1 MIVDSGLHPPV
12 TWEIPERVAG
22 LRKRIREYYFLEH
35 GRRVELTEADVLK
48 ELDEAGADIGVL
60 ITQATGGIGFHVP
73 NDKVMALAKKYPDR
87 LVALASVDPTKGK
100 ESVDEFERAINDGF
114 KGLILY
120 PQYVHFYPNDEKFFP
135 IYEKAIELDVPV
147 IFIPYWSTPYSSIK
161 YGHPS
166 LLDDVAVQFR
176 DLNIV
181 IQGLGGGLFEE
192 TYVVACKNPNVY
204 LTTSGCSFIYP
215 GGLFER
221 HMHTIINS
229 WISLD
234 RILFASEYP
243 LASCAGQRKI
253 IEGLGLSLGD
263 KRKVLGENAARL
275 LKL

>member
-1 MIVDSGLHPPV
+1 
-12 TWEIPERVAG
+12 
-22 LRKRIREYYFLEH
+22 
-35 GRRVELTEADVLK
+35 
-48 ELDEAGADIGVL
+48 
-60 ITQATGGIGFHVP
+60 
-73 NDKVMALAKKYPDR
+73 
-87 LVALASVDPTKGK
+87 
-100 ESVDEFERAINDGF
+100 
-114 KGLILY
+114 
-120 PQYVHFYPNDEKFFP
+120 
-135 IYEKAIELDVPV
+135 
-147 IFIPYWSTPYSSIK
+147 
-161 YGHPS
+161 
-166 LLDDVAVQFR
+166 
-176 DLNIV
+176 V